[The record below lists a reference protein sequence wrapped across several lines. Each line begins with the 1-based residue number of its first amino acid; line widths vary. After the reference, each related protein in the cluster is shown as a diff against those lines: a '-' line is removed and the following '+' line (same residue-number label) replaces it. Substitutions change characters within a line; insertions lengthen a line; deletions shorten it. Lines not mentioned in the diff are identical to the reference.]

1 MQNLLWI
8 FFYGFQSNVWQ
19 WTRVWSVGNKPRGML
34 IRDSPLWLFFAKGIL
49 LQRRRFVFIGFWED
63 QFVLMIYLLIDS
75 FVLFLFTG
83 RGVIHKKPQNQFGII
98 VNMNKCSLLMIAV
111 PLWNYW
117 VTFTVLEGEEVLI
130 TQISKEIIRKSG
142 SEREEELSF
151 DLRVWGSQVGPEI
164 HAAGC
169 SVSRRCVPVVR
180 GR

>member
-1 MQNLLWI
+1 M
-8 FFYGFQSNVWQ
+8 
-19 WTRVWSVGNKPRGML
+19 
-34 IRDSPLWLFFAKGIL
+34 
-49 LQRRRFVFIGFWED
+49 
-63 QFVLMIYLLIDS
+63 
-75 FVLFLFTG
+75 
-83 RGVIHKKPQNQFGII
+83 
-98 VNMNKCSLLMIAV
+98 
-111 PLWNYW
+111 
-117 VTFTVLEGEEVLI
+117 TFTVLEGEEVLI